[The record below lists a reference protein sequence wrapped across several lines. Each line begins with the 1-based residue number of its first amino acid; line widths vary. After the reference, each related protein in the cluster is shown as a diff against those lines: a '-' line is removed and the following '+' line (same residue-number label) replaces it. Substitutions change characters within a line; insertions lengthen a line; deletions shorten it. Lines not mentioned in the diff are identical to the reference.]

1 MKRTDTDKL
10 IGAMVLLSCQIQ
22 SGDGIANAAIAEAA
36 GRLREQSDEIKR
48 LSELLAEAVQREQG
62 EIADRVAAENEIA
75 RQTSIA
81 DALFDIAIGFELKW
95 QDGAYW
101 VFNNGE
107 EGELRGSTK
116 QELLDKLPTWRIK

>member
-22 SGDGIANAAIAEAA
+22 SGDGVANAAIAEAA

-62 EIADRVAAENEIA
+62 EIADRVAAEKESA
-75 RQTSIA
+75 RQNAIA
-81 DALFDIAIGFELKW
+81 DALFDIAIGFDLKW

-101 VFNNGE
+101 VFNGG
-107 EGELRGSTK
+107 EGELSGSTK
-116 QELLDKLPTWRIK
+116 QDLLDKLPTWRIK

>member
-1 MKRTDTDKL
+1 MERDGTDML
-10 IGAMVLLSCQIQ
+10 IAAMVVLSQQIQ
-22 SGDGIANAAIAEAA
+22 SGDGVANAVVADAA
-36 GRLREQSDEIKR
+36 TRMREQSDEIKR

-62 EIADRVAAENEIA
+62 EIADRVAAEKESV
-75 RQTSIA
+75 RQNAIA